1 MRPEERHGAARRAEI
16 GCGRLKHSTVQRA
29 FELAS
34 DQLAQRVLTASVG
47 ALRSNAPNRRSMP
60 TRQAQAYRGRSRPFG
75 LRPHLAGD
83 FVAERSVDITKSGP
97 RGYKHLP

>member
-47 ALRSNAPNRRSMP
+47 ALRVERPKSALNAYSTSASISGSVSPFRLEAALGRGL
-60 TRQAQAYRGRSRPFG
+60 RGRAECRHHQIGAAG
-75 LRPHLAGD
+75 L
-83 FVAERSVDITKSGP
+83 
-97 RGYKHLP
+97 